1 MATRNVEM
9 TITYLAWDTSANA
22 GKTGDVGNHTLRWVK
37 DGTSSATTNSAA
49 EVDAT
54 NAPGIYKITMTATET
69 DANIGVLCGKSS
81 TANISI
87 VPITLQFERLPD
99 ADPAANGGLP
109 TVDANNHVNG
119 VQDTLSVNVTTIEGS
134 DATDQI
140 NAACDTALSDYDA
153 PTKAELDSAFTE
165 IKGGTW
171 SSSTDTLEA
180 IRNRGDA
187 AWITASP
194 PTAASIAD
202 AVWDEAASGHNAGG
216 TFGKYVRQL
225 KEGIISVESA
235 VNDASATT
243 TSFVTDL
250 TEATDD
256 HYIGKTLAFI
266 SGNASS
272 QSRVISDYN
281 GTTKAITFDEALT
294 EAPADGDE
302 FIILTPH
309 SHTVTEIKEA
319 VRTEMDSNSTKLAD
333 IVADTAE
340 IGTAGAGLTAVPWN
354 SSWDAEVQ
362 SECND
367 ALVAMGLDHL
377 VSASVSGSDVAD
389 NSIIAQLVSKE
400 STADWDDFV
409 NTTDSLQAL
418 RDRGDASWTTGGGG
432 SAADI
437 ADAVWNEAAGDHT
450 SSGSF
455 GKYVAD
461 ILTDTAVIGANGAG
475 LSAIPWNSAWDTE
488 VESECTD
495 ALNAY
500 DPPTKT
506 EMDGMWTTVQTE
518 SYASDGSEAT
528 PAQLL
533 YMILCSVSEFS
544 VSGTEITGKKLNGS
558 DTAMTWTINH
568 ASNPSS
574 RTRAS

>member
-1 MATRNVEM
+1 MFLKQSTPSQEVVIGPFLDE
-9 TITYLAWDTSANA
+9 DD
-22 GKTGDVGNHTLRWVK
+22 GKTAETGLSIGVSDVRLSKAGANIVAKNSGGGTHDELGFYQITL
-37 DGTSSATTNSAA
+37 
-49 EVDAT
+49 DAT
-54 NAPGIYKITMTATET
+54 DTNTVGELLIAVHKSGALPVFKYCYVLEEAIYDALFAASASAFDSNA
-69 DANIGVLCGKSS
+69 
-81 TANISI
+81 
-87 VPITLQFERLPD
+87 R
-99 ADPAANGGLP
+99 
-109 TVDANNHVNG
+109 VDV
-119 VQDTLSVNVTTIEGS
+119 VSIEGS

-140 NAACDTALSDYDA
+140 NAACDAAIETYGLDHLVSASVAGSDVADNSIVAKLVSKESTADWDDFANTTDSLQALRDQTGSGLTAIPWNSSWDAEVQSECNDALVALGLDHMVSASVAGSDVAD
-153 PTKAELDSAFTE
+153 DSIIAKLVSKE
-165 IKGGTW
+165 
-171 SSSTDTLEA
+171 STADWDDFVNTTDSLQA
-180 IRNRGDA
+180 LRDRGDA
-187 AWITASP
+187 SWITASP

-202 AVWDEAASGHNAGG
+202 AVWDEATSGHTSSG
-216 TFGKYVRQL
+216 TFGEQVK
-225 KEGIISVESA
+225 
-235 VNDASATT
+235 
-243 TSFVTDL
+243 TDI
-250 TEATDD
+250 DD
-256 HYIGKTLAFI
+256 
-266 SGNASS
+266 
-272 QSRVISDYN
+272 
-281 GTTKAITFDEALT
+281 
-294 EAPADGDE
+294 
-302 FIILTPH
+302 IL
-309 SHTVTEIKEA
+309 
-319 VRTEMDSNSTKLAD
+319 
-333 IVADTAE
+333 ADTAE
-340 IGTAGAGLTAVPWN
+340 IGSAGAGLTAVPWN

-544 VSGTEITGKKLNGS
+544 VSGTTITGKKLNGS